1 MKNQPNKNS
10 SVVGIS
16 SVVDEYRSALE
27 FYRKYSTMPTYC
39 RLLKKALAANVKLSL
54 IESHLELLHGIS
66 LEQYFCPKG
75 CYYLKAMS
83 FEDYKEANID
93 FPYSVSN
100 TEVSKYLWD
109 IFRSFKSKELYG
121 FENYLVGQF
130 DFYYLSKSGVDI
142 VEAIKTKVPDFSGET
157 GTSPLAQIGYEHAVE
172 SAETEKY
179 ARTRATEAEDL
190 GLNMIPW
197 SALVTDTLKNN
208 KELKAGLVDFSDYLS
223 SYFTDNDLQRDVD
236 DESVTGRTLDA
247 EDATSLMRISSFLLF
262 YSLVFRDDQKNIA
275 TSYDDFFIERLVNYS
290 SLDAFL
296 NCNERAEYIISIS
309 NLLMMCGKFDVES
322 VESGLVTVDE
332 LKRKFLVSC
341 TSKYLDTA
349 CLA

>member
-83 FEDYKEANID
+83 FEDHKEANID

-157 GTSPLAQIGYEHAVE
+157 GTSPLAQIGYEHAVK

-190 GLNMIPW
+190 G
-197 SALVTDTLKNN
+197 
-208 KELKAGLVDFSDYLS
+208 
-223 SYFTDNDLQRDVD
+223 
-236 DESVTGRTLDA
+236 
-247 EDATSLMRISSFLLF
+247 
-262 YSLVFRDDQKNIA
+262 
-275 TSYDDFFIERLVNYS
+275 
-290 SLDAFL
+290 
-296 NCNERAEYIISIS
+296 
-309 NLLMMCGKFDVES
+309 
-322 VESGLVTVDE
+322 
-332 LKRKFLVSC
+332 KR
-341 TSKYLDTA
+341 
-349 CLA
+349 